1 MLPGLGFGPLYRC
14 TRRCAEPC
22 TCGSN
27 AMYKAPCL
35 PKTVSMLGPSEGG
48 LQEKILAMS
57 IHRMPHLW
65 TKTVPREADVLHLT
79 RQSYLTV
86 VVLTLAMP
94 SSKLQHGI
102 CWELCCGL
110 LKLVTRMSL
119 IVSTR
124 GAMLP
129 SCRNVEGQFKLCEP
143 RQVWCEVKKSAHRR
157 LKAIAVVCIDLAQK
171 LHRSCWQFSVDK
183 GSDGFQLTRSQPNSG
198 MTNRS

>member
-1 MLPGLGFGPLYRC
+1 MLPGLGLGPLYRC

-22 TCGSN
+22 ICGSK

-48 LQEKILAMS
+48 LQTNTLLVS
-57 IHRMPHLW
+57 TQTLPHLR
-65 TKTVPREADVLHLT
+65 TKFVPREADVLHLA
-79 RQSYLTV
+79 RQAYLTV
-86 VVLTLAMP
+86 MVLTLAMP

-124 GAMLP
+124 GAMLL
-129 SCRNVEGQFKLCEP
+129 SCRNVKGQFNFDKP
-143 RQVWCEVKKSAHRR
+143 R
-157 LKAIAVVCIDLAQK
+157 
-171 LHRSCWQFSVDK
+171 
-183 GSDGFQLTRSQPNSG
+183 
-198 MTNRS
+198 

>member
-1 MLPGLGFGPLYRC
+1 MLPGLGLGPLYRC

-22 TCGSN
+22 TCGSK

-48 LQEKILAMS
+48 LQRNILAVS
-57 IHRMPHLW
+57 THRLPHLI
-65 TKTVPREADVLHLT
+65 TKFVPREADVKHLT

-86 VVLTLAMP
+86 VVLTRAMP
-94 SSKLQHGI
+94 SSKLQQGI

-124 GAMLP
+124 GAMLL
-129 SCRNVEGQFKLCEP
+129 SCRNVEGQFKLCKP
-143 RQVWCEVKKSAHRR
+143 R
-157 LKAIAVVCIDLAQK
+157 
-171 LHRSCWQFSVDK
+171 
-183 GSDGFQLTRSQPNSG
+183 
-198 MTNRS
+198 

>member
-1 MLPGLGFGPLYRC
+1 MLPGLGLGPLYRC

-22 TCGSN
+22 TCGSK

-48 LQEKILAMS
+48 LQGQILAVS
-57 IHRMPHLW
+57 THSMPHLRA
-65 TKTVPREADVLHLT
+65 KFVPRKADVLHLT

-129 SCRNVEGQFKLCEP
+129 SCRNVEGQFKFANPGRSGTRGTKRSRASQSNRRGLYQSCKGGVGSV
-143 RQVWCEVKKSAHRR
+143 RQTEA
-157 LKAIAVVCIDLAQK
+157 AAMTA
-171 LHRSCWQFSVDK
+171 
-183 GSDGFQLTRSQPNSG
+183 LTRSQSNSG